1 MSVFAE
7 HFTLTYLCC
16 FFLLAEKCKSSPLGV
31 ADFRGNP
38 LLTLAG
44 RHRRTVFP
52 LFLALSGWTP
62 DTPEIHCPVRLTPD
76 HPQNPRCW
84 THLTKQQSCL

>member
-16 FFLLAEKCKSSPLGV
+16 FSPCGEMQVIPLGV

-52 LFLALSGWTP
+52 SFWL
-62 DTPEIHCPVRLTPD
+62 CPAGRRTRQKFTAPSARLT
-76 HPQNPRCW
+76 
-84 THLTKQQSCL
+84 THKIHGAGRT